1 MIKLSKCGSLARVK
15 KQNEIIK
22 ALNPLLRLEMR
33 YGDKLQTHY
42 SENNVVLEIPNL
54 DALSQALE
62 DIQSEVSS
70 HPWKVTSNTD
80 GTVTVAAGELLS
92 FDHEALAI
100 PGAGGSD
107 LANYF
112 NLEDFASYAGGSVT
126 VTGAGVIYAK
136 AAYAY
141 GATYSASTYADGF
154 GDDHKIWL
162 QSVSPNAT
170 VTVHYASAMP
180 TSGDDFHVKL
190 AEVSVA
196 ASVIS
201 VNKQIITHNPTLFM
215 PQITGNFSANP

>member
-1 MIKLSKCGSLARVK
+1 MIIPSKCANIARVK
-15 KQNEIIK
+15 KQNEIIA
-22 ALNPLLRLEMR
+22 ALNPLLRIEMR
-33 YGDKLQTHY
+33 EGDELAVHY
-42 SENNVVLEIPNL
+42 SDNNVVLEIPNL
-54 DALSQALE
+54 DSLSPA
-62 DIQSEVSS
+62 STSTTS
-70 HPWKVTSNTD
+70 HPWKVTSNGD
-80 GTVTVAAGELLS
+80 GTVAVAAGELLS

-180 TSGDDFHVKL
+180 TSGDDFHIKI
-190 AEVSVA
+190 AEVSL
-196 ASVIS
+196 ASGGV
-201 VNKQIITHNPTLFM
+201 VVDKQVITHNPTLFM
-215 PQITGNFSANP
+215 PQITGNFSPNP